1 MALEIIEIEP
11 QGNNGG
17 NVVWEWHAWDHLCQ
31 DVDSTK
37 DNYYIDC
44 SSHPELIDVNIGTL
58 PSGGPLGGSGDWI
71 HANGIDYCPELD
83 QIVFS
88 SHKLHEIYV
97 IDHSTTINESAS
109 HSGGNSGWEEISYIV
124 GKSSKLWCGNSSR
137 PNSSCSS

>member
-1 MALEIIEIEP
+1 M
-11 QGNNGG
+11 
-17 NVVWEWHAWDHLCQ
+17 
-31 DVDSTK
+31 
-37 DNYYIDC
+37 DC

-71 HANGIDYCPELD
+71 HANSIDYCPELD

-109 HSGGNSGWEEISYIV
+109 HSGGNSGMEEISYIV
-124 GKSSKLWCGNSSR
+124 GAILKIMEQEHQQTKFFM
-137 PNSSCSS
+137 